1 MKTKLLTLGLVGL
14 LSSGCATSEWK
25 RACNEVEIPRQCNCY
40 DYSKAWSKE
49 ANRLGYNTRSV
60 TLFRKEDKMM
70 PHAIV
75 ELTQEDGS
83 KRYIEPQNNWKVKV
97 FKGEQIFATNYRN
110 DITPAKTN
118 YKVMPRRTVK
128 FH

>member
-25 RACNEVEIPRQCNCY
+25 RACNEVEIPPQCSCY
-40 DYSKAWSKE
+40 DYSKAWSKR
-49 ANRLGYNTRSV
+49 ANELGYNTRSV

-75 ELTQEDGS
+75 ELTQKDGQI
-83 KRYIEPQNNWKVKV
+83 RYIEPQNNWKVKV
-97 FKGEQIFATNYRN
+97 FKDEQIFATNYRN
-110 DITPAKTN
+110 GIEPATIK
-118 YKVMPRRTVK
+118 YKCNPVRSVR